1 MEPILERAKSL
12 TAERIRPGDAVV
24 DATLG
29 NGYDAVHL
37 ARAVGAG
44 GRLFGFDVQPEA
56 IARSR
61 RRLEKHGLT
70 DRAELVETGHEDLGE
85 TLPDGLRG
93 RLAAVMF
100 NLGYLPG
107 SDHAV
112 ITEPETTV
120 AALEETV
127 DWLRTGGIATV
138 VLYRG
143 HEGGER
149 EYQAV
154 RSWAADRP
162 QQRLRVL
169 HYHFLNQQEKPPELI
184 AVEKRG

>member
-1 MEPILERAKSL
+1 MEPILKRAKSL

-29 NGYDAVHL
+29 NGHDAVHL

-44 GRLFGFDVQPEA
+44 GRLFGFDVQAEA
-56 IARSR
+56 VARSR
-61 RRLEKHGLT
+61 RRLEKQGLA
-70 DRAELVETGHEDLGE
+70 DRAELFETGHQDLGDA
-85 TLPDGLRG
+85 LPEALRG
-93 RLAAVMF
+93 RLAAAMF

-120 AALEETV
+120 AALEQAV

-154 RSWAADRP
+154 RSWAAERP
-162 QQRLRVL
+162 QKRLRVL

-184 AVEKRG
+184 AIGKRG

>member
-61 RRLEKHGLT
+61 RRLEKHGLS
-70 DRAELVETGHEDLGE
+70 DRAELVETGHEDFGE

-154 RSWAADRP
+154 RSWSADRP